1 MPLTLSNLVFDS
13 SYVITT
19 DLYDVTLCSH
29 TRTGVTGAV
38 RAEPAG
44 QQGVRHGLP
53 QSRPGRRA
61 HRHVAVGTTRLPT
74 QAAALPRQAA
84 AHQSGESLTLQ
95 VNVTHCGVRG
105 VSTYLQFVLVWTTVW
120 LKSNFFCEMCQEFFE
135 NSSKG

>member
-1 MPLTLSNLVFDS
+1 MSLPLTSMTS
-13 SYVITT
+13 RTAHT
-19 DLYDVTLCSH
+19 H
-29 TRTGVTGAV
+29 TRAGITGAV
-38 RAEPAG
+38 RVEPAG
-44 QQGVRHGLP
+44 QQGVGHGLP
-53 QSRPGRRA
+53 ASRPGRRA
-61 HRHVAVGTTRLPT
+61 HRHVAVRTTRLPT
-74 QAAALPRQAA
+74 QAAALPRQTA